1 MKRDKVKEVLEL
13 LKELDEEAIEKVYEI
28 IIKDY

>member
-1 MKRDKVKEVLEL
+1 MKRDKAKEVLEL